1 MALVPR
7 SNSLG
12 GLSRAPALV
21 NFLGHT
27 PVDNGQY
34 QPQKDTSS
42 QLLPTYRK
50 AITALRQML
59 SCGRNPSTVRGL
71 AHLDVY
77 LKALAFNNDFSA
89 WERVF
94 HVLYLRA
101 PSIRT
106 TLEQLPSEDGLAI
119 PHFV

>member
-1 MALVPR
+1 MRYLTGMGLVPR
-7 SNSLG
+7 PNSLD

-34 QPQKDTSS
+34 QQKDTSS

-50 AITALRQML
+50 AITALRKMV
-59 SCGRNPSTVRGL
+59 SCGRNASTVRGL

-77 LKALAFNNDFSA
+77 LRALAF
-89 WERVF
+89 R
-94 HVLYLRA
+94 R
-101 PSIRT
+101 
-106 TLEQLPSEDGLAI
+106 
-119 PHFV
+119 